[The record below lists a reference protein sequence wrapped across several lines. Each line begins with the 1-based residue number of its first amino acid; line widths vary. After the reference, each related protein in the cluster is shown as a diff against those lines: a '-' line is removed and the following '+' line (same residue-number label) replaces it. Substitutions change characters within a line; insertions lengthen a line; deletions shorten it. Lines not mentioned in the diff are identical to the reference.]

1 MISYILDFA
10 LVFLLIIA
18 LTATIGV
25 ITNSIGIKFF
35 SRGQKDEFTS
45 QNNKT
50 LANFKLVSKNK

>member
-10 LVFLLIIA
+10 LVFILIIS
-18 LTATIGV
+18 LTATVGV

-50 LANFKLVSKNK
+50 LANFRLVSKNK

>member
-10 LVFLLIIA
+10 LVFILIIS
-18 LTATIGV
+18 LTATVGV

>member
-1 MISYILDFA
+1 MVDYIVDFA
-10 LVFLLIIA
+10 LVFLLIVA

-25 ITNSIGIKFF
+25 ITNTIGTKFF

-50 LANFKLVSKNK
+50 LSNFKPVGGKK

>member
-10 LVFLLIIA
+10 LVFLLIIS

-25 ITNSIGIKFF
+25 ITNSIGMKFF

-50 LANFKLVSKNK
+50 LANFRLVSKNK